1 MILLLVFQ
9 APSLGPDIFVEILF
23 DFPYYLGTQ
32 NYIKEIIFFGTDK
45 LKYNFWYPKGM
56 NLLSQKH
63 SEYKGKQYKK
73 FWIIIPNRLI
83 EKLGWKE
90 ELQAIQV

>member
-1 MILLLVFQ
+1 M
-9 APSLGPDIFVEILF
+9 
-23 DFPYYLGTQ
+23 
-32 NYIKEIIFFGTDK
+32 K
-45 LKYNFWYPKGM
+45 
-56 NLLSQKH
+56 LLSQKH

-90 ELQAIQV
+90 GTELNADLKNEKLVIEKEDWEN